1 MDNRHRMSQR
11 PLQEIKL
18 RNFRCF
24 YGQQTAP
31 LARLTLLV
39 GENSTGKTSLLAAV
53 RAILQ
58 VANTH
63 GAPNFPDF
71 RAPPYDVGS
80 FTEIIHRENEEEIDW
95 RDESFSIG
103 FRWAGVYLGSV
114 SMVAT
119 FTLGESDA
127 PKVSTLC
134 WSAGD
139 VWIRD
144 IRGGD
149 AALTELGRA
158 GRSWSLTLPRVP
170 SPPFHYGSSV
180 LSSRPLDNILRGS
193 VESGTPEDLQPL
205 HQTAQAVPSE
215 EDSEKLIELC
225 SEVASSNWGRVPGP
239 PIQSAP
245 LRTYDPASIEREKGL
260 SMPRALERAYAPNS
274 ERGHEH
280 LIQKIEEFG
289 RISGLFD
296 EIFVKQL
303 ERDEKAAFQ
312 LLVRVWGNG
321 PRHNLMDVG
330 YGVSQVLPLLVSLI
344 YPNGSSLYLLQQP
357 EVHLHP
363 SAQAAL
369 GSLFCATA
377 ASGHQ
382 IIVETHSD
390 YILDRV
396 LLDVRDKRTDL
407 KPDDVSI
414 LYFER
419 DDLSVTIHSIR
430 IDDEGNV
437 LDAPDGYRGFFR
449 DELKRVIDY

>member
-1 MDNRHRMSQR
+1 
-11 PLQEIKL
+11 
-18 RNFRCF
+18 
-24 YGQQTAP
+24 
-31 LARLTLLV
+31 
-39 GENSTGKTSLLAAV
+39 
-53 RAILQ
+53 
-58 VANTH
+58 
-63 GAPNFPDF
+63 
-71 RAPPYDVGS
+71 
-80 FTEIIHRENEEEIDW
+80 
-95 RDESFSIG
+95 
-103 FRWAGVYLGSV
+103 
-114 SMVAT
+114 
-119 FTLGESDA
+119 
-127 PKVSTLC
+127 
-134 WSAGD
+134 
-139 VWIRD
+139 
-144 IRGGD
+144 
-149 AALTELGRA
+149 
-158 GRSWSLTLPRVP
+158 
-170 SPPFHYGSSV
+170 
-180 LSSRPLDNILRGS
+180 
-193 VESGTPEDLQPL
+193 
-205 HQTAQAVPSE
+205 
-215 EDSEKLIELC
+215 
-225 SEVASSNWGRVPGP
+225 
-239 PIQSAP
+239 
-245 LRTYDPASIEREKGL
+245 
-260 SMPRALERAYAPNS
+260 MPRSLERAYSSNP
-274 ERGHEH
+274 ERGHEQ

-289 RISGLFD
+289 RISGLYD

-312 LLVRVWGNG
+312 LQVRVWGNG

-377 ASGHQ
+377 ASGRQ

-419 DDLSVTIHSIR
+419 DDLSVTIHPIR

-437 LDAPDGYRGFFR
+437 LDAPEGYRSFFR